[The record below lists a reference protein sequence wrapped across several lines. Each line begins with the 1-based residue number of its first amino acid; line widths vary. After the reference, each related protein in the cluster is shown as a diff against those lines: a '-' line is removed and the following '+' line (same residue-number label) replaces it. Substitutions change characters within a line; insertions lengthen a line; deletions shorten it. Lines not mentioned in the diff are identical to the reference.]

1 MMITTMKNSQ
11 GSSLNTEQVKGR
23 SRVLVH
29 EKEAAMRGRD
39 VSSAGTAFGGALG
52 RDGAVNEVLSQ
63 EDDKGNPLDHETSRS
78 IVNRPSLHW
87 VGKPP

>member
-1 MMITTMKNSQ
+1 
-11 GSSLNTEQVKGR
+11 
-23 SRVLVH
+23 VLEH
-29 EKEAAMRGRD
+29 EKEAVMRGRD

-52 RDGAVNEVLSQ
+52 RDGAVNEVLGQ
-63 EDDKGNPLDHETSRS
+63 EDDKGNPNPLDHETSLS